1 MTVEIMNKRF
11 SISLTT
17 IVGIVTTVTSV
28 VGVYWNLKLN
38 DEVTKN
44 EIDQLRKSNDK
55 LIQKIEE
62 LDQTVIDLVIYHNQ
76 QIREDVKPTQRSFR
90 RILPMRSIE
99 QKDTI
104 RIPKKLIR
112 KDIKNNLPIIRS
124 KQ

>member
-76 QIREDVKPTQRSFR
+76 QIREDVKPKQRSFR
-90 RILPMRSIE
+90 RILPTMSIE